1 MASFEDIEL
10 KERLFLKGYPF
21 RRYGPRPQNPET
33 RAITSLKKPL
43 SACSVALV
51 TTAGLSLADQHPF
64 NTNMRMGDT
73 SFREF
78 PGSISP
84 QLLEMHHRSWAFD
97 QTGILRDR
105 NLVLP
110 LDRLREMLDQG
121 EIGAL
126 APYHYSFMG
135 SIVGPGKLIKESAP
149 EVARRL
155 AASNVDVVF
164 LTPV

>member
-1 MASFEDIEL
+1 MASFEDIEFT
-10 KERLFLKGYPF
+10 ERLFLRGYPF
-21 RRYGPRPQNPET
+21 HRYGPRPQNPET
-33 RAITSLKKPL
+33 LAITALKKPL
-43 SACSVALV
+43 SACTVALL
-51 TTAGLSLADQHPF
+51 TTAGLSLADQPPF
-64 NTNMRMGDT
+64 NTTIKMGDT

-84 QLLEMHHRSWAFD
+84 QSLEMHHRSWAFD

-110 LDRLREMLDQG
+110 LDRLREMLNRG
-121 EIGAL
+121 EIGAI

-135 SIVGPGKLIKESAP
+135 SIIGPSKLIKDSAP

-164 LTPV
+164 LTPA